1 MDPDRSRD
9 SRAVWQRTGCLWSI
23 GASAAILVVFG
34 ALLRASRGRGRVL
47 DLGLK
52 AVGVVAI
59 LAAVV
64 AGARALA
71 KARGRGPTLRE
82 TAVALLGMAGFL
94 VFLWFV
100 MMYGF

>member
-1 MDPDRSRD
+1 MDPDAPRED
-9 SRAVWQRTGCLWSI
+9 RAAWQRTGCLWSI

-34 ALLRASRGRGRVL
+34 ALLRASRGRERFF
-47 DLGLK
+47 DIGLK
-52 AVGVVAI
+52 AVGVIAI

-64 AGARALA
+64 AVVRRLV

-82 TAVALLGMAGFL
+82 IAVVILGVAVLL

-100 MMYGF
+100 MTYG

>member
-1 MDPDRSRD
+1 MDPDTSRD
-9 SRAVWQRTGCLWSI
+9 RRAAWQRTGCLWSI
-23 GASAAILVVFG
+23 GAAATILVVFG
-34 ALLRASRGRGRVL
+34 ALLRGSRGRGRIL

-59 LAAVV
+59 LAV
-64 AGARALA
+64 AGAVVRGLV

-82 TAVALLGMAGFL
+82 IAVALLGIGVVL

-100 MMYGF
+100 MMYG

>member
-1 MDPDRSRD
+1 MDPDTSRD
-9 SRAVWQRTGCLWSI
+9 SRAAWQRTGCLWSI
-23 GASAAILVVFG
+23 GVSVAILVAFG
-34 ALLRASRGRGRVL
+34 ALLRASRGRGRIL

-59 LAAVV
+59 LAV
-64 AGARALA
+64 AGAVVRGLV

-82 TAVALLGMAGFL
+82 IAVALLGIAVTL

-100 MMYGF
+100 MMYG

>member
-1 MDPDRSRD
+1 MDPEPPREA
-9 SRAVWQRTGCLWSI
+9 RAAWQRTGCLWSI

-34 ALLRASRGRGRVL
+34 ALLRASRGRGRLL

-64 AGARALA
+64 AVVRRLV

-82 TAVALLGMAGFL
+82 IAVVLLGVAVVL

-100 MMYGF
+100 MMYG